1 MTEQT
6 VGGFRDRLLA
16 GETLVGTWVKTPALA
31 IVEVL
36 ALSGLD
42 VACLDAE
49 HAPFDRRDLDA
60 CLLGGR
66 QTGLP
71 LVVRVADAAPATIL
85 NALDLSAAGVLVPH
99 VTDAVSAQAVARA
112 CRFGPGGRGYAGSS
126 RAAGYTTRPMRS
138 YLADS
143 PSETTVI
150 AQIED
155 KEALDAI
162 DDIAAVEGI
171 DALFIGRMD
180 LAVSMGAEDPAA
192 PSVVAAMERIC
203 DAATQKGRRL
213 GMFLANADEMPR
225 WQALGVSLFLIGSDQ
240 GFVLNG
246 ARALARAK
254 GA

>member
-1 MTEQT
+1 MTERT
-6 VGGFRDRLLA
+6 ARGFRDLLLA
-16 GETLVGTWVKTPALA
+16 GETLVGTWVKTPAMA

-60 CLLGGR
+60 CLFTGR
-66 QTGLP
+66 QAGLP

-99 VTDAVSAQAVARA
+99 VTGADTAQAVARA

-126 RAAGYTTRPMRS
+126 RAAGYTTRPMRA

-143 PSETTVI
+143 RSETTVI

-162 DDIAAVEGI
+162 DAIAAVEGI

-180 LAVSMGAEDPAA
+180 LAVSMGVEDPAA
-192 PSVVAAMERIC
+192 PPVIAAMERIC

-225 WQALGVSLFLIGSDQ
+225 WQALGVTLFLIGSDQ